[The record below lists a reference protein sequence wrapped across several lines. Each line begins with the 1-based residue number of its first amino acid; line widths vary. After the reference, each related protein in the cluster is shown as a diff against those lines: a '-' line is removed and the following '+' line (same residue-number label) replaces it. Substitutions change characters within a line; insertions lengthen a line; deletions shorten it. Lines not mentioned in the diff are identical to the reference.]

1 MLLDQVELLIQV
13 EAVELVMQTVLLLDQ
28 VVQGAELEQVQEQ
41 QEQKVVEQLVK
52 EIMVVTCQVLL
63 VE

>member
-1 MLLDQVELLIQV
+1 MV